1 MKHLLVVLQTVVCFA
16 VTTFAAP
23 QRAAHVF
30 IVSFD
35 QGSPAGIA
43 KSDMPLV
50 KAMATE
56 GAHTWSAYTIVPSL
70 TLPAHTSMLTGVGIQ
85 KHQILWNDYSPARGL
100 VKVPTIFSIAKEHA
114 LSTAMFVCKE
124 KFKTLQLPGS
134 VDVFVL
140 PESQNAKG
148 VAEAF
153 VAQVGAL
160 QPNLCFIHFGDP
172 DAAGHK
178 YGMDS
183 PEKMQSF
190 ADCDA
195 ALKIIKD
202 AVAAAGMADSSV
214 FLLTADHGG
223 HDVAELK
230 NGQPT
235 GKMLGTHGSPET
247 DDVVIPWI
255 ASGKG
260 VKKGYTITAPVVV
273 YDTAATA
280 LWLLGIDVPAEF
292 WGRPVTTAFES
303 Q

>member
-1 MKHLLVVLQTVVCFA
+1 MKHLLVVLHLLVCFA
-16 VTTFAAP
+16 LTGFAAQP
-23 QRAAHVF
+23 RATHVF

-35 QGSPAGIA
+35 QGAPAGIE
-43 KSDMPLV
+43 KSEMPLL
-50 KAMATE
+50 KSMAAG

-70 TLPAHTSMLTGVGIQ
+70 TLPSHTSMLTGVGIQ

-100 VKVPTIFSIAKEHA
+100 VTVPTIFSIAKEHA
-114 LSTAMFVCKE
+114 FSTAMFVCKE

-153 VAQVGAL
+153 AAQVKTL
-160 QPNLCFIHFGDP
+160 KPNLCFIHFGDP

-178 YGMDS
+178 FGVDS
-183 PEKMQSF
+183 PEKRQAF

-202 AVAAAGMADSSV
+202 AVAAVGMADSSV
-214 FLLTADHGG
+214 FILTADHGG
-223 HDVAELK
+223 HDVPEVK

-235 GKMLGTHGSPET
+235 GKMLGTHGLPDT
-247 DDVVIPWI
+247 ADVVIPWI
-255 ASGKG
+255 VSGKD
-260 VKKGYTITAPVVV
+260 VKKGYTITAPVVI

-280 LWLLGIDVPAEF
+280 LWLLGIDTPEDF
-292 WGRPVTTAFES
+292 WGRPVTTAFEGK
-303 Q
+303 